1 MTSKEYYLTKDQI
14 KVGDRVKISQLYKI
28 TDTYILI
35 KDIQD
40 SEDYLGMHTSEGI
53 IADIYNQDEKPN
65 VDPDTIESLSSLFYQ
80 SSANID
86 WNIIH

>member
-1 MTSKEYYLTKDQI
+1 
-14 KVGDRVKISQLYKI
+14 
-28 TDTYILI
+28 
-35 KDIQD
+35 
-40 SEDYLGMHTSEGI
+40 MHTSEGI

-86 WNIIH
+86 WNIIG